1 MARQFLSS
9 VVDQELY
16 IQTSA
21 FLKSIGTAEVVS
33 ERYMMLVLV
42 LFHLLHLLLSLET
55 ADQDHKL

>member
-33 ERYMMLVLV
+33 ERYDVSV
-42 LFHLLHLLLSLET
+42 GAISFAASFIKFG
-55 ADQDHKL
+55 DS